1 MDPISMNSYSGYNAF
16 SNAQSGINAN
26 IQSATL
32 ETSNTDLTQSTA
44 NTIAAQN
51 GVEANAQTIQTA
63 DSMMQSVL
71 DILA

>member
-16 SNAQSGINAN
+16 SNAQSGITSN

-32 ETSNTDLTQSTA
+32 ETSNTDLTQITA

-51 GVEANAQTIQTA
+51 GVEANAQSIQTA
-63 DSMMQSVL
+63 DSMYQSLL
-71 DILA
+71 DIMA

>member
-1 MDPISMNSYSGYNAF
+1 MDPISMSSYSGYNAF

-32 ETSNTDLTQSTA
+32 ETSNADLAQSTA

-51 GVEANAQTIQTA
+51 GVEANAQSIQTA
-63 DSMMQSVL
+63 DSMYQSLL
-71 DILA
+71 DIMA

>member
-26 IQSATL
+26 VQNATL

-44 NTIAAQN
+44 NTITAQN
-51 GVEANAQTIQTA
+51 GVEANAVSMQTA
-63 DSMMQSVL
+63 DSMYQSLL
-71 DILA
+71 DIMA

>member
-26 IQSATL
+26 VQNATL

-44 NTIAAQN
+44 NTITAQN
-51 GVEANAQTIQTA
+51 GVEANVASMQTA
-63 DSMMQSVL
+63 DSMYQSLL
-71 DILA
+71 DITA

>member
-1 MDPISMNSYSGYNAF
+1 MDPISMRSYSGYNAF

-32 ETSNTDLTQSTA
+32 ETSNADLAQSTA

-51 GVEANAQTIQTA
+51 GVEANAQSIQTA
-63 DSMMQSVL
+63 DSMYQSLL
-71 DILA
+71 DIMA

>member
-16 SNAQSGINAN
+16 SNAQSGINSN

-51 GVEANAQTIQTA
+51 GVEANAQSIQTA
-63 DSMMQSVL
+63 DSMYQSLL
-71 DILA
+71 DIMA

>member
-16 SNAQSGINAN
+16 SNAQSGINSN

-63 DSMMQSVL
+63 DSMYQSLL
-71 DILA
+71 DIMA